1 MGAGI
6 LFFTFYM
13 EKESSTLNQV
23 KNWLFPGAVTII
35 GIFAGMMLN
44 DIKSDLA
51 EVKSDIKVLMAQS
64 NVDKTR
70 IDNLERQVFKTSTA
84 SYPLQPINDEEPKAN
99 QYAVLTNN
107 KLTKYGF

>member
-1 MGAGI
+1 MA
-6 LFFTFYM
+6 
-13 EKESSTLNQV
+13 KEEVSTLDQV

-44 DIKSDLA
+44 DIKSDLS

-64 NVDKTR
+64 NIDKTR

-84 SYPLQPINDEEPKAN
+84 DYPIQPGKEEPKEN
-99 QYAVLTNN
+99 QYAVLTDN
-107 KLTKYGF
+107 KIKFK

>member
-6 LFFTFYM
+6 LFSRTFYM
-13 EKESSTLNQV
+13 EKQSSVLDQV

-44 DIKSDLA
+44 DIKSDLS
-51 EVKSDIKVLMAQS
+51 EVKSDVKALMAQS

-70 IDNLERQVFKTSTA
+70 IDNLERQIFKTSTA
-84 SYPLQPINDEEPKAN
+84 NFPIKDELPKAN
-99 QYAVLTNN
+99 QYAILTKT
-107 KLTKYGF
+107 KLTKDGF